1 MRPRPAAAAGRPLLL
16 ATLALL
22 GTLGGTCQHR
32 PAEPG
37 ATLVVRRGGTY
48 SGTYGSSSSAVPCV
62 RIETDEPVTLRSCVL
77 AGAGNL
83 IEATRGGAR
92 LTVVNCRGYGRPQ
105 STDNTRHGHFLEVNS
120 ARSVRIEHNYFEHT
134 TGISIYQ
141 WGGDGSPGQTLT
153 VRYNSARNLDG
164 RYRNGGG
171 TFCNFLGLNGLPN
184 LAGLEVAWNQVIN
197 EPNNSLVED
206 NINFY
211 NSGGTRR
218 SPARVHDNY
227 IQGAYP
233 CPATSPTYSGSGITL
248 DGDGRAALSTTAFVW
263 AYDNQLVSTCAALNI
278 AAGHDNRFFRNRAV
292 SCGLLPDG
300 SRLAAA
306 YAAAGVWN
314 AYHQPAT
321 VFFNNQL
328 ADNVIG
334 FVRWAGTTPT
344 RQDLSP
350 TACQPCTGTVHLP
363 GPITRQ
369 TELAEWARWQQ
380 KLQRQQV
387 QVGPPGKATR
397 PPVALGWQH

>member
-1 MRPRPAAAAGRPLLL
+1 MKPRAAASGWPLFL
-16 ATLALL
+16 ASLALL
-22 GTLGGTCQHR
+22 GALGGSCQRR
-32 PAEPG
+32 PASAG

-48 SGTYGSSSSAVPCV
+48 SGTYGSSSSNVPCV
-62 RIETDEPVTLRSCVL
+62 SIETDEPVTLRDCVL

-92 LTVVNCRGYGRPQ
+92 LTVVNCQGYGLPQ
-105 STDNTRHGHFLEVNS
+105 SADNTRHGHFLEVNA
-120 ARSVRIEHNYFEHT
+120 ARSVLVEHNYFERT

-141 WGGDGSPGQTLT
+141 WSGDGSPAQTLT

-171 TFCNFLGLNGLPN
+171 TYCNFLGLNGLPN
-184 LAGLEVAWNQVIN
+184 LANVEVAWNQVIN
-197 EPNNSLVED
+197 EPDESLVED
-206 NINFY
+206 NINFF
-211 NSGGTRR
+211 NSGGTRV
-218 SPARVHDNY
+218 SPTRLHDNY

-248 DGDGRAALSTTAFVW
+248 DGDGHAALSTTAFVW

-278 AAGHDNRFFRNRAV
+278 AAGHDNRFFRNRAI
-292 SCGLLPDG
+292 SSGLLPDG

-314 AYHQPAT
+314 AYRQPAT

-328 ADNVIG
+328 ADNIIG
-334 FVRWAGTTPT
+334 FVRWAGATPT

-369 TELAEWARWQQ
+369 TERAEWLRWQQ

-387 QVGPPGKATR
+387 QVGPLGEAAR
-397 PPVALGWQH
+397 PPVALALQR